1 LETLPATALRSTPVA
16 NARTHARLST
26 VCGGLAVLAIPA
38 AIVVAERVQQIDLVR
53 ALIIATP
60 IGFVVGLLGIAAARK
75 ARYALA
81 RTLVDDAR
89 KLVRIGRMLAWTG
102 VYLSVTGALALAL
115 YAVLRSRN

>member
-1 LETLPATALRSTPVA
+1 VA